1 MDSKPPPAVLTIAG
15 SDCGGGAGIQAD
27 LKAFTAFGCYGTSVI
42 TALTA
47 QNTQGVQGV
56 HPTPPEFL
64 EQQLT
69 SVLVD
74 IEIRGMKTGMLYDA
88 EHTRRIARTLR
99 AHYGDVSKVPPLVV
113 DPVAVST
120 SGHVLLHEDAVSVM
134 IEELFPLATLITPNK
149 PEAELLLSRKG
160 ASVKIETLEDMIAAS
175 EKLLAFGS
183 KAVLVKGGHVSL
195 TMADVHRI
203 SAAHPE
209 VKIVPES
216 FLDENMEILQV
227 NQEDLASRQLVVDV
241 LREGEKVTLFVSP
254 RIESSSTHGTGCTL
268 SAVIASALA
277 KGESVVE
284 ATRQATIYTHVGI
297 ETAFPVGRGH
307 GPLNHMHN
315 LLPRL
320 VPPPT
325 ASNPHPL
332 TRILIQSS
340 RETWKA
346 YVEHDFVKQLARGTL
361 PRECFLHFVKQDYL
375 YLKYY
380 ARAYGLLVAKSSTY
394 SSIQT
399 ATQTIVNVIN
409 EVATHKTFCAQWG
422 ISEEELTATPES
434 PSTTAYGAYLLD
446 IGLQGD
452 SAKLIMALAACLLG
466 YGEVGLWL
474 KKEASKPDSWVKLDG
489 NVYLRWIEDYSGE
502 HYQSAVKLGIETI
515 ETLAAADPPNALRFQ
530 EWCAIWEKCTRLEK
544 GFWDMALNL
553 L

>member
-15 SDCGGGAGIQAD
+15 SDSGGGAGIQVTIFRVILAQARAYLTSASYVYQAD

-64 EQQLT
+64 EQQVSVRLRMREKKETTEDPVRQLT
-69 SVLVD
+69 SVLDD

-149 PEAELLLSRKG
+149 PEAELLLSRMG
-160 ASVKIETLEDMIAAS
+160 ASVKIETLEDMIVAS

-209 VKIVPES
+209 VTIVPES

-227 NQEDLASRQLVVDV
+227 NEEDLASRQLVVDV

-254 RIESSSTHGTGCTL
+254 RIDSSSTHGTGCTL

-277 KGESVVE
+277 KGES
-284 ATRQATIYTHVGI
+284 G
-297 ETAFPVGRGH
+297 
-307 GPLNHMHN
+307 
-315 LLPRL
+315 
-320 VPPPT
+320 
-325 ASNPHPL
+325 S
-332 TRILIQSS
+332 SS
-340 RETWKA
+340 R
-346 YVEHDFVKQLARGTL
+346 FV
-361 PRECFLHFVKQDYL
+361 
-375 YLKYY
+375 
-380 ARAYGLLVAKSSTY
+380 
-394 SSIQT
+394 
-399 ATQTIVNVIN
+399 
-409 EVATHKTFCAQWG
+409 
-422 ISEEELTATPES
+422 
-434 PSTTAYGAYLLD
+434 
-446 IGLQGD
+446 
-452 SAKLIMALAACLLG
+452 
-466 YGEVGLWL
+466 
-474 KKEASKPDSWVKLDG
+474 
-489 NVYLRWIEDYSGE
+489 
-502 HYQSAVKLGIETI
+502 
-515 ETLAAADPPNALRFQ
+515 
-530 EWCAIWEKCTRLEK
+530 
-544 GFWDMALNL
+544 
-553 L
+553 